1 MSVASTLSRRVP
13 VPLLVLGVFA
23 SLIPQLALAQKTS
36 APDPYLAPLE
46 TKLLDPRVPLAERGI
61 ITATTISPTDIA
73 TPSLWWMKKQF
84 DEDKDFGSKFI
95 FNWIAY
101 QDEKRVDLVV
111 NRQVWTLLDYI
122 GRYRFVNKLGT
133 VARGY
138 NYDVRVFNQQAEL
151 LATYT
156 CTRTKTAPNYSEA
169 SPPCEM
175 RRFAAFGRD
184 SLQVP
189 RAQ

>member
-1 MSVASTLSRRVP
+1 
-13 VPLLVLGVFA
+13 
-23 SLIPQLALAQKTS
+23 
-36 APDPYLAPLE
+36 
-46 TKLLDPRVPLAERGI
+46 
-61 ITATTISPTDIA
+61 
-73 TPSLWWMKKQF
+73 MKKQF